1 MLLLLVL
8 GLAVAPDTCAPLLLT
23 PACLPCPLLACPPR
37 SPGCVNTTVCSHKVF
52 TEIEDRPIVKERV
65 ATIVEHR
72 PVEKRYVTEVR

>member
-1 MLLLLVL
+1 
-8 GLAVAPDTCAPLLLT
+8 
-23 PACLPCPLLACPPR
+23 
-37 SPGCVNTTVCSHKVF
+37 VCSHKVF